1 MSGPILPWRSRGERG
16 FALIIV
22 LWTLVLIAFVTVQV
36 VASGRVETRIAG
48 NLASNAVTAAAAD
61 GAVYQAAFNQFDP
74 QPDRR
79 WPLDGEPHEL
89 ALGDCRVIVRLT
101 DETALIN
108 PNVAAPQLV
117 EALLRIT
124 GTDAEQARRLAV
136 AIGEWA
142 GATGDPQSE
151 ASLLAE
157 YRAAGLDYAPPGEP
171 FETLG
176 ELRRVLG
183 MTPAIYAAIRPHLS
197 LFAPAV
203 PNLNEA
209 DPVVAAAM
217 QAVDPRAIAGA
228 PVQAAR
234 NDVVI
239 TRIAADARGPNQAR
253 ATRTAVFQ
261 IVPRSGTYVALA
273 WDAAEE

>member
-1 MSGPILPWRSRGERG
+1 MSGPILPWRSRRERG

-89 ALGDCRVIVRLT
+89 ALGDCRVVVRLT

-228 PVQAAR
+228 PVQTAR